1 MTNSSTESTYT
12 MLPTPPPPPQN
23 DTGLESA
30 FGKALLKE
38 KYHKS
43 AWKFER
49 YDVAFLDS
57 SVEHTYHESMDIV
70 GDREPRGPTFSSLAH
85 MNDGCVS
92 QSRWNS
98 CWHRSKGS

>member
-1 MTNSSTESTYT
+1 

-30 FGKALLKE
+30 VGKARLKE
-38 KYHKS
+38 KYKS

-57 SVEHTYHESMDIV
+57 CKPSFFISSMSFIPCRSPPAVERTHHASKVTV
-70 GDREPRGPTFSSLAH
+70 GSTTDFQLAGPPE
-85 MNDGCVS
+85 
-92 QSRWNS
+92 
-98 CWHRSKGS
+98 